1 MAMTPPRLTIC
12 AATLMLL
19 SAASAAAEPATVAST
34 VNLRAAAG
42 TGNEIIA
49 KIPGGSLVDVANCSE
64 WCEVEWQ
71 GKKGFAIATA
81 LDRSGRVPG
90 PRSATRRAAPVA
102 GAVAPG
108 AYVEDDDYVPG
119 SPPDVLMRLLG
130 QKLAEKWGQ
139 GVVIENRAGGNT
151 LIGTVAGA
159 KSAPDGYTLTLAADQ
174 TFVLNPLLYSSLPYS
189 MKEFD
194 PIILMASIPHMLA
207 VANKVP
213 VTNVKELIALA
224 KAKPD
229 TITFGTTGPGT
240 IQRIATEYFAGIAG
254 VKLVHV
260 PYKGANETTTA
271 ILAGEIDMTINGM
284 SNILPHIGEGKLKAL
299 AVSTVTRN
307 PLAPDVPTMQEAG
320 VPGYSSQGAFGLF
333 APAGT
338 PKDIIEKINTDTAAV
353 LAQPDVKKALE
364 ARSFVVGGAG
374 PTEFEKFIAD
384 ENIKWQKVIKEADI
398 KIN

>member
-1 MAMTPPRLTIC
+1 MRIIT
-12 AATLMLL
+12 ATLACLIG
-19 SAASAAAEPATVAST
+19 AALTPQHAAALDYPTRPVHVIVPFT
-34 VNLRAAAG
+34 AG
-42 TGNEIIA
+42 
-49 KIPGGSLVDVANCSE
+49 
-64 WCEVEWQ
+64 
-71 GKKGFAIATA
+71 
-81 LDRSGRVPG
+81 
-90 PRSATRRAAPVA
+90 
-102 GAVAPG
+102 GA
-108 AYVEDDDYVPG
+108 
-119 SPPDVLMRLLG
+119 PDVLMRLVG

-139 GVVIENRAGGNT
+139 GVIIENRAGGNT

-159 KSAPDGYTLTLAADQ
+159 KAPPDGYTLTLAADQ

-189 MKEFD
+189 MMEFE
-194 PIILMASIPHMLA
+194 PVVLMASIPHMLA

-229 TITFGTTGPGT
+229 TLTFGTTGPGT
-240 IQRIATEYFAGIAG
+240 IQRIATEYFAGLTGI
-254 VKLVHV
+254 KLVHV

-299 AVSTVTRN
+299 AISTVTRS
-307 PLAPDVPTMQEAG
+307 PLAPNVPTMQEAG
-320 VPGYSSQGAFGLF
+320 VAGYSSQGAFGLF

-338 PKDIIEKINTDTAAV
+338 PKDIVAKIHADTAAV
-353 LAQPDVKKALE
+353 LADPDVKKALE
-364 ARSFVVGGAG
+364 ARSFVPGGAG
-374 PTEFEKFIAD
+374 PNEFEKFIAD

>member
-1 MAMTPPRLTIC
+1 MVRCAPGGQNWELPPVREAWTANGATMRLTITALVC
-12 AATLMLL
+12 AFGTILAPRV
-19 SAASAAAEPATVAST
+19 AAAVDFPPRPVHVIVPFT
-34 VNLRAAAG
+34 AG
-42 TGNEIIA
+42 
-49 KIPGGSLVDVANCSE
+49 
-64 WCEVEWQ
+64 
-71 GKKGFAIATA
+71 
-81 LDRSGRVPG
+81 
-90 PRSATRRAAPVA
+90 
-102 GAVAPG
+102 GA
-108 AYVEDDDYVPG
+108 
-119 SPPDVLMRLLG
+119 PDVLMRLLG

-159 KSAPDGYTLTLAADQ
+159 KSPPDGYTLTLAADQ

-194 PIILMASIPHMLA
+194 PIVLMASIPHMLA

-240 IQRIATEYFAGIAG
+240 IQRIATEYFAGIVG
-254 VKLVHV
+254 VKLVHI
-260 PYKGANETTTA
+260 PYKGANETTAA

-320 VPGYSSQGAFGLF
+320 VVGYSSKGAFGLF
-333 APAGT
+333 VPAGT
-338 PKDIIEKINTDTAAV
+338 PREIQEKDHAAV
-353 LAQPDVKKALE
+353 AEILTRPELRKALQT
-364 ARSFVVGGAG
+364 RSFVIDNAG
-374 PTEFEKFIAD
+374 PAEFAQMIAA
-384 ENIKWQKVIKEADI
+384 ETAKWA
-398 KIN
+398 

>member
-1 MAMTPPRLTIC
+1 MVRGRVAGQERLCDRNRARPQRSRPRAARGNATSRAGGWRRCTWRICRRRLRPGQSARGLRLAEPVLLRLRLPRVLRLARRLRLRLPARLSTLVSEMPITRTIITALVC
-12 AATLMLL
+12 AAGAILM
-19 SAASAAAEPATVAST
+19 PP
-34 VNLRAAAG
+34 RAAALDYP
-42 TGNEIIA
+42 TKPVHVIVPFTA
-49 KIPGGSLVDVANCSE
+49 GGA
-64 WCEVEWQ
+64 
-71 GKKGFAIATA
+71 
-81 LDRSGRVPG
+81 
-90 PRSATRRAAPVA
+90 
-102 GAVAPG
+102 
-108 AYVEDDDYVPG
+108 
-119 SPPDVLMRLLG
+119 PDVLMRLLG

-229 TITFGTTGPGT
+229 TITFGTSGAGT
-240 IQRIATEYFAGIAG
+240 IQRIAVEYFSGIAG
-254 VKLVHV
+254 VKLVHI

-271 ILAGEIDMTINGM
+271 ILSGEIDMTINGM

-299 AVSTVTRN
+299 AISTVTRN
-307 PLAPDVPTMQEAG
+307 PLAPDIPTMQEAG

-333 APAGT
+333 AP
-338 PKDIIEKINTDTAAV
+338 
-353 LAQPDVKKALE
+353 
-364 ARSFVVGGAG
+364 
-374 PTEFEKFIAD
+374 
-384 ENIKWQKVIKEADI
+384 
-398 KIN
+398 

>member
-1 MAMTPPRLTIC
+1 
-12 AATLMLL
+12 
-19 SAASAAAEPATVAST
+19 
-34 VNLRAAAG
+34 
-42 TGNEIIA
+42 
-49 KIPGGSLVDVANCSE
+49 
-64 WCEVEWQ
+64 
-71 GKKGFAIATA
+71 
-81 LDRSGRVPG
+81 
-90 PRSATRRAAPVA
+90 
-102 GAVAPG
+102 
-108 AYVEDDDYVPG
+108 
-119 SPPDVLMRLLG
+119 
-130 QKLAEKWGQ
+130 
-139 GVVIENRAGGNT
+139 
-151 LIGTVAGA
+151 
-159 KSAPDGYTLTLAADQ
+159 
-174 TFVLNPLLYSSLPYS
+174 VLNPLLYSSLPYS

-338 PKDIIEKINTDTAAV
+338 PKDIIAKIHTDTAAV
-353 LAQPDVKKALE
+353 LALPDVKKALE

-374 PTEFEKFIAD
+374 PAEFEKFIAD
-384 ENIKWQKVIKEADI
+384 EHVKWQRVIKEADI

>member
-1 MAMTPPRLTIC
+1 MRLVTTALVC
-12 AATLMLL
+12 ALGAILTRP
-19 SAASAAAEPATVAST
+19 AAALDYPTRPVHVIVPFT
-34 VNLRAAAG
+34 AG
-42 TGNEIIA
+42 
-49 KIPGGSLVDVANCSE
+49 
-64 WCEVEWQ
+64 
-71 GKKGFAIATA
+71 
-81 LDRSGRVPG
+81 
-90 PRSATRRAAPVA
+90 
-102 GAVAPG
+102 GA
-108 AYVEDDDYVPG
+108 
-119 SPPDVLMRLLG
+119 PDVLMRLLG
-130 QKLAEKWGQ
+130 QKLSEKWGQ

-194 PIILMASIPHMLA
+194 PVILMASIPHMLA

-213 VTNVKELIALA
+213 VTNVRELIALA
-224 KAKPD
+224 KQKPD
-229 TITFGTTGPGT
+229 TVTFGTTGPGT

-254 VKLVHV
+254 IKLVHV

-271 ILAGEIDMTINGM
+271 ILSGEIDMTINGM
-284 SNILPHIGEGKLKAL
+284 SNILPHIGDGKLKAL

-333 APAGT
+333 VPAGT
-338 PKDIIEKINTDTAAV
+338 PKDIIEKIHADTAEV
-353 LAQPDVKKALE
+353 LRQPDVKKALE
-364 ARSFVVGGAG
+364 ARSFVTGGAG
-374 PTEFEKFIAD
+374 PAEFQKFIAD
-384 ENIKWQKVIKEADI
+384 ENVKWQKVIKEADI

>member
-1 MAMTPPRLTIC
+1 MRTI
-12 AATLMLL
+12 
-19 SAASAAAEPATVAST
+19 
-34 VNLRAAAG
+34 
-42 TGNEIIA
+42 I
-49 KIPGGSLVDVANCSE
+49 
-64 WCEVEWQ
+64 
-71 GKKGFAIATA
+71 TA
-81 LDRSGRVPG
+81 LVC
-90 PRSATRRAAPVA
+90 VA
-102 GAVAPG
+102 GAILVPPQAAALDYPTKPVHVIVPFTAGG
-108 AYVEDDDYVPG
+108 A
-119 SPPDVLMRLLG
+119 PDVLMRLLG

-159 KSAPDGYTLTLAADQ
+159 KSPPDGYTLTLAADQ

-260 PYKGANETTTA
+260 PYKGANETTIA
-271 ILAGEIDMTINGM
+271 ILSRRDRHDHQRHVE
-284 SNILPHIGEGKLKAL
+284 H
-299 AVSTVTRN
+299 
-307 PLAPDVPTMQEAG
+307 
-320 VPGYSSQGAFGLF
+320 
-333 APAGT
+333 PAAYRRGQA
-338 PKDIIEKINTDTAAV
+338 E
-353 LAQPDVKKALE
+353 
-364 ARSFVVGGAG
+364 GAG
-374 PTEFEKFIAD
+374 GLDRDTQSARARRPDHAGGRRARLQLAGRVRPVRARPARRRTSLRKSIPTPPRC
-384 ENIKWQKVIKEADI
+384 WRSRM
-398 KIN
+398 